1 MDLCIRKIMR
11 QKPKNTYPTFESF
24 LERFGLKCFEC
35 GGSGKIYIPTGI
47 PYESDHKKCEI
58 CNGTGKGSLE
68 KAKFNYNMDQD
79 RYNNSVQEYARE
91 LRNYQSLV
99 LKVGKDEFKRA
110 VWFDK
115 GT

>member
-1 MDLCIRKIMR
+1 MR
-11 QKPKNTYPTFESF
+11 QEPKNTYPTFESF

-47 PYESDHKKCEI
+47 PYESDHKKCHE
-58 CNGTGKGSLE
+58 CNGSGKSDFP
-68 KAKFNYNMDQD
+68 KAMINYNHDQI
-79 RYNNSVQEYARE
+79 RYNNSLKEFMTE
-91 LRNYQSLV
+91 ESNYQEVIRL
-99 LKVGKDEFKRA
+99 VGKDRFKRA